1 VRKRVRRFFSLGL
14 LVALV
19 ATARAE
25 PITIAIVPSV
35 PAGSTLIAEEKGYFR
50 DAGLDVKI
58 ERIDSIGKAV
68 AFLVTNH
75 VQVAQG
81 GINAGIFNAIAQ
93 GLPVVLALDG
103 GSTPLYHRIL
113 VRRALASEIRT
124 VADLKGRTVGLS
136 APGSTTMYEMAMTL
150 ARGGLTLKDVHA
162 KNLAFS
168 QMTAAL
174 ANGALDVALEVAPF
188 TALAV
193 ERDIAVP
200 WLDPEQ
206 GYIATLPMT
215 SVAYIVNT
223 DWAAHNPDTARRLML
238 ALARGSR
245 DYCQAYHHGPN
256 RREMIDVLL
265 KNRIGGDRALLDRMD
280 WQARNPDGQF
290 NLASLVDLQAF
301 FQRAGIIAKTA
312 PPDRL
317 VDPRYAVAT
326 AQKLGPFE
334 VINNGSK
341 LQGCR

>member
-1 VRKRVRRFFSLGL
+1 VRRVFTL
-14 LVALV
+14 LILTPLA
-19 ATARAE
+19 ASAACAE

-35 PAGSTLIAEEKGYFR
+35 PAASTLVAEEKGYFR

-58 ERIDSIGKAV
+58 ERIDSVGKAV
-68 AFLVTNH
+68 AFLAANH

-93 GLPVVLALDG
+93 GLPVALALDG

-113 VRRALASEIRT
+113 VRPALAGQIKS
-124 VADLKGRTVGLS
+124 VADLKGRSVGLS
-136 APGSTTMYEMAMTL
+136 APGSTLLYEMAMVL
-150 ARGGLTLKDVHA
+150 ARANLTLHDVDV
-162 KNLAFS
+162 KNLAFA
-168 QMTAAL
+168 QMLPAL
-174 ANGALDVALEVAPF
+174 ENGAVDVALAVAPF

-193 ERDIAVP
+193 ERNIAVV

-223 DWAAHNPDTARRLML
+223 DWAAKNPDVARRLML

-256 RREMIDVLL
+256 RGEMLDVLV

-280 WQARNPDGQF
+280 WQARNPDGRF
-290 NLASLVDLQAF
+290 NLASLMDLQGF
-301 FQRAGIIAKTA
+301 FKREGIIERTVPAE
-312 PPDRL
+312 RL
-317 VDPRYAVAT
+317 VDPRYAAAA
-326 AQKLGPFE
+326 AQELGPFE
-334 VINNGSK
+334 AINKASG
-341 LQGCR
+341 LEGCR

>member
-1 VRKRVRRFFSLGL
+1 VRRSLSL
-14 LVALV
+14 AVLMVLA
-19 ATARAE
+19 ATAARAD

-50 DAGLDVKI
+50 DAGLDVRL

-68 AFLVTNH
+68 AFLAADH

-113 VRRALASEIRT
+113 VRRALADKIRT
-124 VADLKGRTVGLS
+124 VADLKGRSVGLS
-136 APGSTTMYEMAMTL
+136 APGSTSMYEMAMTL
-150 ARGGLTLKDVHA
+150 ARARLTLRDVDV

-168 QMTAAL
+168 QMAAAL
-174 ANGALDVALEVAPF
+174 ENGALDVALEVAPF
-188 TALAV
+188 TALTV
-193 ERDIAVP
+193 ERNVAVP

-206 GYIATLPMT
+206 GYITTLPMT
-215 SVAYIVNT
+215 SVAYVVNT
-223 DWAAHNPDTARRLML
+223 DWAAKNPDVARRLML

-256 RREMIDVLL
+256 RGEMLDVLV

-280 WQARNPDGQF
+280 WQARNPDGRF
-290 NLASLVDLQAF
+290 NLASLTDLQAF
-301 FQRAGIIAKTA
+301 FKREGVIQRTA
-312 PPDRL
+312 PPERL
-317 VDPRYAVAT
+317 VDPRYAAAA
-326 AQKLGPFE
+326 AQELGPFA
-334 VINNGSK
+334 VINKSSR
-341 LQGCR
+341 LAGCR